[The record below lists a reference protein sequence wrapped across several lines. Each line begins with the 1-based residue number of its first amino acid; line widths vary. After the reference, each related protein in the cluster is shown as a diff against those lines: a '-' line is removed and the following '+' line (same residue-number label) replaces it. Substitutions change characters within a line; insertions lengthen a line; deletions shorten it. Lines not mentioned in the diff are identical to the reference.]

1 MTVIKTDLLAC
12 YVPVLPCALFII
24 KSMKGYRQVLMR
36 QEIAEDKRNMKTLFV
51 HTTRATGKK
60 NEQILPLLVKV
71 KVAILGNFVII
82 ITQLDL

>member
-36 QEIAEDKRNMKTLFV
+36 QEIAEDKRNI
-51 HTTRATGKK
+51 KK
-60 NEQILPLLVKV
+60 HCLCTPHGPLVRKMS
-71 KVAILGNFVII
+71 KYYHY
-82 ITQLDL
+82 

>member
-24 KSMKGYRQVLMR
+24 TSMKGYRQVLVR
-36 QEIAEDKRNMKTLFV
+36 QEIAEDKRNKKTLFV

-60 NEQILPLLVKV
+60 K
-71 KVAILGNFVII
+71 
-82 ITQLDL
+82 